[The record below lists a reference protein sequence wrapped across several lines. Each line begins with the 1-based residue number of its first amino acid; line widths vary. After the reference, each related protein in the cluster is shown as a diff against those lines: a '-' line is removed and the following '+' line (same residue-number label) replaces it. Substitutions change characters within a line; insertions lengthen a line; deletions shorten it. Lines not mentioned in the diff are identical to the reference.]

1 MEDFINSILDAG
13 PVWLVL
19 TVYALAAC
27 IIIVPIGLAV
37 DAWLARRRQRRE
49 FLRSIIRKV

>member
-49 FLRSIIRKV
+49 FLRSIIWKV